1 MDRPKEV
8 SGLWNLDN
16 EAGPIYAQI
25 VKGVERMLAGGKMKP
40 GDKLPSARELAAELK
55 VNPNTVIHAFSQLEI
70 AQITETRRGL
80 GTFIREDVKVDGM
93 KLRLLQEAAQRY
105 LSEVQGLG
113 LSPED
118 ARKALNNLGAKE
130 NGNVG

>member
-1 MDRPKEV
+1 M
-8 SGLWNLDN
+8 WNLDN

-25 VKGVERMLAGGKMKP
+25 VKGVERMLANGRMKP

-70 AQITETRRGL
+70 AQISETRRGL
-80 GTFIREDVKVDGM
+80 GTFIRDDVNVEGM

-105 LSEVQGLG
+105 LGEVQGLG
-113 LSPED
+113 LTPED
-118 ARKALNNLGAKE
+118 ARKALSSLNGQFKE
-130 NGNVG
+130 NGNAG